1 MLLRIRSSFVYILR
15 GTHARVGRG
24 RSDRAPAAELGRG
37 AGHRGLYWRQFYN
50 SHTSLT
56 RANSLSAKYCIF
68 AATRPNTMSIANQ
81 MRAYGA
87 RPLLLGAA
95 LVGIVVVS
103 ALAVR
108 ESMRNAQ
115 QRKMA
120 AERTVRDY
128 AMFASY
134 LYTTRAYLFARDR
147 TLFQAYQAIHPSEP
161 WVRSELPP
169 PTAIPAIPDTT
180 ERCGP
185 SANWPIYRFRVDL
198 PERSVQY
205 AGTRP

>member
-1 MLLRIRSSFVYILR
+1 MP
-15 GTHARVGRG
+15 G
-24 RSDRAPAAELGRG
+24 AELGPG
-37 AGHRGLYWRQFYN
+37 PGHRGRHGRQFYK

-115 QRKMA
+115 QRRMA

-134 LYTTRAYLFARDR
+134 IYTTRAYLFARDR
-147 TLFQAYQAIHPSEP
+147 TLFGAYAAIPPGDP
-161 WVRSELPP
+161 WIRSQLPP
-169 PTAIPAIPDTT
+169 VTALAAIPDTT

-185 SANWPIYRFRVDL
+185 SQNWPIY
-198 PERSVQY
+198 
-205 AGTRP
+205 